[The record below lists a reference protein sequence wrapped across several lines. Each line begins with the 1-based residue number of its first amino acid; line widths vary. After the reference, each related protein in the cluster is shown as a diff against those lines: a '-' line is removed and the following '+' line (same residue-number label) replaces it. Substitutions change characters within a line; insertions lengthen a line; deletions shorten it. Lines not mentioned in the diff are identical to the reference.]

1 MLRRLACFSFLLDYH
16 IWWTFQLIFL
26 YLNLL
31 QSLNWVQWTFLT
43 YVMIKITERLTWE
56 CKVVPDLIGKS
67 ILHQECC
74 KTVTLHQKSE
84 MNSEG
89 NGSSNAL
96 TTTQNSTRILNQE
109 RCSIGGSSLTSSQI
123 CPPPL
128 CRQFWKA
135 GNYDDGFSSKPT
147 HKSIAAKR

>member
-1 MLRRLACFSFLLDYH
+1 
-16 IWWTFQLIFL
+16 
-26 YLNLL
+26 
-31 QSLNWVQWTFLT
+31 
-43 YVMIKITERLTWE
+43 
-56 CKVVPDLIGKS
+56 
-67 ILHQECC
+67 
-74 KTVTLHQKSE
+74 

-147 HKSIAAKR
+147 HKNDTSYLGIHPKFLHSNATSHKWAFGAIAELVDNVVDEVSSFETPYTHAYTNKRNVRAHAHTHIKER